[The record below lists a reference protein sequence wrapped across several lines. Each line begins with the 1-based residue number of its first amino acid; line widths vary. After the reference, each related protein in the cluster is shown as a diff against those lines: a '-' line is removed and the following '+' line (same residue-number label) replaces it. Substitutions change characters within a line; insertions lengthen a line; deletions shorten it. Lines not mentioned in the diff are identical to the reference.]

1 MIAKSK
7 NRERNSA
14 FTLLELL
21 VALSLTAVLAGSL
34 YASLFIG
41 FKAYERATESL
52 EPARAVEFAFELL
65 REDLLS
71 TMPPVGILAGEFSG
85 TDESLIENQARDQ
98 LLFHSSANEPG
109 DDEIAS
115 DLRKVEFLVEEDSES
130 RQTLLVRRLTSN
142 LLASTIPEPVT
153 ETLCRQV
160 VSFNLRYFDGSA
172 WHDSWDSTTNDNAL
186 PAAVEVQLSILRPD
200 SETIYKMTRLFPIP
214 SQSPESQG
222 GVEIL
227 RGGSS

>member
-1 MIAKSK
+1 MGTATRQGRRAIDLTLNIILLIFVAATGIA
-7 NRERNSA
+7 
-14 FTLLELL
+14 
-21 VALSLTAVLAGSL
+21 AVW
-34 YASLFIG
+34 
-41 FKAYERATESL
+41 
-52 EPARAVEFAFELL
+52 L
-65 REDLLS
+65 R
-71 TMPPVGILAGEFSG
+71 
-85 TDESLIENQARDQ
+85 
-98 LLFHSSANEPG
+98 
-109 DDEIAS
+109 
-115 DLRKVEFLVEEDSES
+115 
-130 RQTLLVRRLTSN
+130 N

>member
-7 NRERNSA
+7 NRERHSA

-85 TDESLIENQARDQ
+85 TAASLIENQARDQ
-98 LLFHSSANEPG
+98 LLFHSSAK
-109 DDEIAS
+109 
-115 DLRKVEFLVEEDSES
+115 LLVKENSES
-130 RQTLLVRRLTSN
+130 GQTVLVRRLTSN